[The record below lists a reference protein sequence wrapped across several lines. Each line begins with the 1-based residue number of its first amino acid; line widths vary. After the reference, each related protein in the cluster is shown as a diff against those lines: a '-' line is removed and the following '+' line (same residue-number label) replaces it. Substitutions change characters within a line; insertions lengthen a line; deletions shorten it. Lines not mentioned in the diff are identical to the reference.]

1 MKKLIVL
8 LLAMIAMFSFVRAD
22 KIVFAFETY
31 PPYEY
36 VEGGVFKG
44 TDVDTIRDVCKKAG
58 HEAVFK
64 EMPWAQAMLQVENG
78 TVDAIFSLFKT
89 SEREKFLVFPTKK
102 LSSETNVIIVKKGS
116 TKKATKIAEMNGWL
130 VGVTKEYSYGDDFD
144 NSKVF
149 KRDESNSN
157 ELLLKK
163 LDAGRMDAAI
173 INELG
178 WLALEKQLGLSG
190 KFEKLFVVSS
200 DPLYVGF
207 SKAKG
212 EKAKKWAEDFS
223 KHLK

>member
-1 MKKLIVL
+1 MKKLMVL
-8 LLAMIAMFSFVRAD
+8 LVAAVVVFGSVWAE
-22 KIVFAFETY
+22 KIVFAFEAY

-89 SEREKFLVFPTKK
+89 ADREKFLVFPTKK
-102 LSSETNVIIVKKGS
+102 LSSETNIIIVKKGS
-116 TKKATKIAEMNGWL
+116 NKKATKIADMAGWNL
-130 VGVTKEYSYGDDFD
+130 GVTKEYSYGDVFD
-144 NSKVF
+144 KATGF
-149 KRDESNSN
+149 KKEEANSN
-157 ELLLKK
+157 EILLNK

-173 INELG
+173 INELV
-178 WLALEKQLGLSG
+178 LQILEKQLGMTG

-200 DPLYVGF
+200 EGMFVGF